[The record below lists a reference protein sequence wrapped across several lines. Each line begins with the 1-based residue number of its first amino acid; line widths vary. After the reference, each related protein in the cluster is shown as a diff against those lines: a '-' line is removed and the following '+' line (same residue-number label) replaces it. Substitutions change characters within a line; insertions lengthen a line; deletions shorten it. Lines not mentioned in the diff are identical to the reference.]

1 MGYNFN
7 SHQVDPDKIA
17 DINFWM
23 FQQNMLIKYLQS
35 SNHFPFQSMESI
47 PYYLVS
53 PIPSNLNNTLI
64 SSLYCF
70 GKAS

>member
-1 MGYNFN
+1 MTYNFN
-7 SHQVDPDKIA
+7 THQVNPDKIA
-17 DINFWM
+17 DGNFWM
-23 FQQNMLIKYLQS
+23 FQQNMLVKYLQS
-35 SNHFPFQSMESI
+35 SNDFPLQSMESI

-64 SSLYCF
+64 SSLYCS